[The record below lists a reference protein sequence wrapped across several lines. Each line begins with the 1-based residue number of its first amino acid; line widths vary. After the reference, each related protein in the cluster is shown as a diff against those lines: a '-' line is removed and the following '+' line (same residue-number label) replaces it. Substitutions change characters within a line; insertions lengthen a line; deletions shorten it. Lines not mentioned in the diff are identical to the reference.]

1 MLTKSKDSNPNY
13 LARVVRI
20 DNVHPIQG
28 ADRIQKTI
36 INFQEVVI
44 SMTTKVGDIMVF
56 FPVESKI
63 NKNFLSHT
71 NSFRH
76 SELNS
81 DKEVKGFFED
91 SARVRAIKMIGGTVK
106 SMGYVVPFQTVCEW
120 AGTTF
125 MFDSSDEYIGEEF
138 DTINGKLL
146 VEKYQLPVKGSASTK
161 ANKKPKVSRI
171 IEGQVH
177 LHVDTENLRN
187 NSHKIKPEDT
197 ISITYKTHG
206 TSWWVSNVLVKR
218 RLGLL
223 ERLLRFFGVKVRDTE
238 YDLVY
243 GSRKVVKNAEL
254 KDPKAKDH
262 FYGYDLW
269 EDIKNEVGEFIPKGW
284 TLYGEMLGYDRNGG
298 MIQKDF
304 DYGCTPDGPVR
315 HKLEV
320 YRITNTTPD
329 GLVTELSYPEIKE
342 FCDRVGLTASK
353 LFYYGTAMGWF
364 SPRVPESELYLLD
377 ERLFNERF
385 VKYLEEEY
393 NDKNCFMCV
402 NKVPEEG
409 IVVRKESLFQYEAYK
424 LKSFAFLE
432 KETKQLDSGE
442 SDIESEN

>member
-1 MLTKSKDSNPNY
+1 MLTTSKDANPNY
-13 LARVVRI
+13 LCKIVQLKNLRKHS
-20 DNVHPIQG
+20 N
-28 ADRIQKTI
+28 ADRLQVVD
-36 INFQEVVI
+36 INFQTVI
-44 SMTTKVGDIMVF
+44 TGMDAKDGDVYVF
-56 FPVESKI
+56 FPLESKI
-63 NKNFLSHT
+63 SSDFLSHT

-76 SELNS
+76 SELNR
-81 DKEVKGFFED
+81 DKEAKGFFED
-91 SARVRAIKMIGGTVK
+91 NCRVRAVKLRGEK
-106 SMGYVVPFQTVCEW
+106 SMGYIVPAEVVFEW
-120 AGTTF
+120 AN
-125 MFDSSDEYIGEEF
+125 YIYDPMGEVNVEF
-138 DTINGKLL
+138 DTINGIKLI
-146 VEKYQLPVKGSASTK
+146 EKYQIPTKGASNTK

-187 NSHKIKPEDT
+187 NSHKVNPEDT

-377 ERLFNERF
+377 ERFFNERF